1 VLATACFVMWLMHGT
16 QLHVLK
22 LHVRKSSYNNLD
34 NGSEVKLK

>member
-22 LHVRKSSYNNLD
+22 LHVRNLVMTT
-34 NGSEVKLK
+34 STMEVK